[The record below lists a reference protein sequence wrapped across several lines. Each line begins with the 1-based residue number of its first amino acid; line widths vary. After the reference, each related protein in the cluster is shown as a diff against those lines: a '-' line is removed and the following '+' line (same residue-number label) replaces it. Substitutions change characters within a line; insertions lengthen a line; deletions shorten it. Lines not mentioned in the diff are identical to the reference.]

1 MSTVSIDHA
10 GADIAADDVAT
21 VREFNRRYTRL
32 IGVLHE
38 HLVETDYS
46 LTEAR
51 VLFELANA
59 APANADTVTG
69 ATSAGGAAATGLP
82 GDSTTDTGDST
93 TGTADT
99 TTTDRPGP
107 ATTSRRKVT
116 TTDRTESATVRA
128 TTPLSEVTTLRH
140 DLGLDPGYLSRI
152 LARFEDL
159 GLVARQRSERDGRRQ
174 AVRLTEAGAA
184 AFADLNERSSH
195 DVATLLA
202 GHSPADRARLVEA
215 MRTIESILDRRGGAE
230 PILRAPRPGDHG
242 WVIAR
247 NAALYA
253 AEYGWDDSYE
263 TLVARIVAEYLAT
276 RDPRHERAWIAEYD
290 GAPVGAVYCVRENDT
305 TARLRLLL
313 VEPSARGLGVGSA
326 LVDACLRFAADTGY
340 REVVLWT
347 NDVLGAA
354 RRIYQRAGFE
364 LTDSEPHHSFG
375 KDLVG
380 QTWRLELER
389 ANFRPVTAR

>member
-1 MSTVSIDHA
+1 MNTVTDHTVDA
-10 GADIAADDVAT
+10 TDIAT

-51 VLFELANA
+51 VLFELAHAGPTNP
-59 APANADTVTG
+59 PAR
-69 ATSAGGAAATGLP
+69 AAT
-82 GDSTTDTGDST
+82 T
-93 TGTADT
+93 
-99 TTTDRPGP
+99 GP
-107 ATTSRRKVT
+107 A
-116 TTDRTESATVRA
+116 DA
-128 TTPLSEVTTLRH
+128 TTPSPIDTATLRH

-152 LARFEDL
+152 LARFEEL
-159 GLVARQRSERDGRRQ
+159 GLVTRRRSERDGRRQ
-174 AVRLTEAGAA
+174 AVRLTDAGAA
-184 AFADLNERSSH
+184 AFADLNERSSR
-195 DVATLLA
+195 DVAALLA

-215 MRTIESILDRRGGAE
+215 MRTVGSILDRRGGE
-230 PILRAPRPGDHG
+230 PILREPRPGDHG

-263 TLVARIVAEYLAT
+263 TLVARIVAEYLGT
-276 RDPRHERAWIAEYD
+276 RAPGRERAWIAEYD
-290 GAPVGAVYCVRENDT
+290 GAPVGAVYCVREDDT

-326 LVDACLRFAADTGY
+326 LIGACLRFAADAGY
-340 REVVLWT
+340 RSVVLWT
-347 NDVLGAA
+347 NDVLTAA

-364 LTDSEPHHSFG
+364 LVESAPHHSFG

-380 QTWRLELER
+380 QTWRLDLER
-389 ANFRPVTAR
+389 TNFRPVTAG